1 MTEALSLGILQRLLK
16 VRSKEDKTA
25 AQELKRLK
33 EARFRAREELET
45 SINNYNHVTEDGL
58 MDFYIYQIRSQEAL
72 EQYLIHEIRRMEK
85 EIS

>member
-1 MTEALSLGILQRLLK
+1 MTEALSMGILQKLLK

-33 EARFRAREELET
+33 EARLHAREELET